1 MRKAFYMICEE
12 NSDKITIESL
22 RNVAKELGEVM
33 FDEEFQVMIEGADT
47 DGDGVIDEEDFIKMM
62 KRTNLF

>member
-1 MRKAFYMICEE
+1 MICEE
-12 NSDKITIESL
+12 NSDKITIDSL

-33 FDEEFQVMIEGADT
+33 FDEEFQVRIEGADT

-62 KRTNLF
+62 KKTNLF